1 MYKVPV
7 TFEVFLTEK
16 QLPVLDAEVKKS
28 FEMLIEADGLE
39 PVLDLA
45 TVGEP
50 IELSSKED
58 EEFVQAAVDAYR
70 TQLMAIADGLTHDPD
85 VTAEEA
91 QTILRRIF

>member
-28 FEMLIEADGLE
+28 FEMLVEADGLE

-45 TVGEP
+45 NVGEP

-58 EEFVQAAVDAYR
+58 KEFVEAAVDAYR
-70 TQLMAIADGLTHDPD
+70 TQLMAIADGLTHDLH

-91 QTILRRIF
+91 QQILRRMF